1 VDRSEAFVIRI
12 LLEVLLPVAL
22 VAGAGLALRRRMTL
36 DQVTLNRVVIYGLSP
51 ALIFTSLVTTD
62 LSGAGALR
70 MLALALGVLLAMG
83 LISWATGRLLGL
95 RGGSLSALVLVSAF
109 MNSGNYGLPAARF
122 AFGQEGLSLALFYFI
137 VQAIT
142 GQTVGVA
149 VGAAGNARSGHGL
162 PLEVTRRVLRMPQVY
177 ATAAALL
184 ARAAGFD
191 PTVSGGAILGLFRGV
206 TLLGEATLPMMLIVL
221 GTQLAGGITRED
233 PWLVGLA
240 CALRL
245 VVSPLVAYGLGLMLG
260 LQEMGLA
267 VGVMLSGMPA
277 AVHTT
282 ITAIEFQARPSLVVA
297 VVVASSALSL
307 VSLAVLLA
315 LLSG

>member
-1 VDRSEAFVIRI
+1 MVRV

-22 VAGAGLALRRRMTL
+22 AATAGIALRWRMDL
-36 DQVTLNRVVIYGLSP
+36 DQATLNRVVIYGLSP
-51 ALIFTSLVTTD
+51 ALIFSSLVTTD

-70 MLALALGVLLAMG
+70 MLALALGVLVVMG

-149 VGAAGNARSGHGL
+149 VGAAGNARSGAGL
-162 PLEVTRRVLRMPQVY
+162 PMEVARRVLRMPQVY
-177 ATAAALL
+177 ATVAALL
-184 ARAAGFD
+184 VRATGVD
-191 PTVSGGAILGLFRGV
+191 PAASGGAILGLFRGV

-221 GTQLAGGITRED
+221 GTQLGSGMVRED

-240 CALRL
+240 CGLRL
-245 VVSPLVAYGLGLMLG
+245 VVSPLVAYGLGLVLG
-260 LQEMGLA
+260 LHGMGLA

-282 ITAIEFQARPSLVVA
+282 ITAIEFEARPSLVVA

-315 LLSG
+315 LLPG